1 MSYWLPV
8 WKTTFDSALSR
19 TPLSLI
25 QRCPRQR
32 SAFILLSWTVLC
44 QRKSRI
50 SLQIRKSLQIV
61 LSCDGEGHK
70 KWNYPDRLGKY
81 ISWHCNFNKR
91 FSKYCVCAPCSILTR
106 SDRVDPLDALAPR
119 RRQLEWSPPPALAE
133 IWRRIVVF
141 GYFATIRVG
150 LIQGHKFEDTL
161 YSVHTL
167 CWLSGYTVKVILK
180 GATWKTEH

>member
-1 MSYWLPV
+1 MWVNCIKGIKCHIDYRYG
-8 WKTTFDSALSR
+8 KQH
-19 TPLSLI
+19 LI

-32 SAFILLSWTVLC
+32 SAFILLSWTALC

-106 SDRVDPLDALAPR
+106 SDRVDPLDAPAPR